1 MPRYSEEFKEQVVSR
16 LMPPNAQ
23 SVAQVSREVGVP
35 AVTLYNWRNQYQDR
49 GSCLRKKLGAMVSHA
64 GPRLNFY
71 VEYSS

>member
-35 AVTLYNWRNQYQDR
+35 AVILYNWRNQYRNQGNAVPSDPSNPAYGR
-49 GSCLRKKLGAMVSHA
+49 TWLGD
-64 GPRLNFY
+64 
-71 VEYSS
+71 